1 MKDERHQGRAMAAAR
16 CIAGAALL
24 VLGAAGC
31 PGTVDP
37 SLWPTATSSGSAGN
51 AGTGGTGV
59 PACDPAPI
67 FVAKNCAVPACH
79 DTNATAAN
87 FDMASSDWQTRLVG
101 VNPKGAGLNPSMC
114 GANGPYLV
122 PGVVPATGLYLNKLN
137 PDPNKT
143 PPCGVL
149 MPQVGAKLTD
159 EAFACV
165 QSWADALVMAGPSPT
180 GAAGTSGGNG
190 GASGA
195 GGSAAGAGGRGGAGG
210 GGAGGRGGT
219 GGGGGTAGGR
229 GGSGGGGGT
238 AGGRG
243 GSGGGGGG
251 AGGRGGTG
259 GGAGSRGGAGGSR
272 GGTGGNVTDGGGQ

>member
-1 MKDERHQGRAMAAAR
+1 MQVVVKQQRWSVGLSAV
-16 CIAGAALL
+16 LL
-24 VLGAAGC
+24 ALGAAGC

-122 PGVVPATGLYLNKLN
+122 PGVVPGWFSLAGDLPGASLEMKLN
-137 PDPNKT
+137 D
-143 PPCGVL
+143 
-149 MPQVGAKLTD
+149 
-159 EAFACV
+159 
-165 QSWADALVMAGPSPT
+165 
-180 GAAGTSGGNG
+180 
-190 GASGA
+190 
-195 GGSAAGAGGRGGAGG
+195 
-210 GGAGGRGGT
+210 
-219 GGGGGTAGGR
+219 
-229 GGSGGGGGT
+229 
-238 AGGRG
+238 
-243 GSGGGGGG
+243 
-251 AGGRGGTG
+251 
-259 GGAGSRGGAGGSR
+259 
-272 GGTGGNVTDGGGQ
+272 